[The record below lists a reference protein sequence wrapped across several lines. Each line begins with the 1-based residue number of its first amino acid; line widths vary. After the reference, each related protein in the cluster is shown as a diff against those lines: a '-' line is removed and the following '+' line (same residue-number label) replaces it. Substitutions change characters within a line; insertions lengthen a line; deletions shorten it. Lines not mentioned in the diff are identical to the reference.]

1 MKVLGVMWKPL
12 DDQLVCDLSS
22 LFRDITAM
30 KPTKRNVIGLSARFY
45 DPLGL
50 LSPVTVQFKMLFQDV
65 CAARLNW
72 DAMLLGVL
80 LTKWNCLLSGL
91 EQSRTLCIP
100 RCYFDSF
107 TGTTSCTCTLIG
119 FCDALQKAYAA
130 VVFLRMRAADQCV
143 TRLVASKTRVA
154 PLHGQTI
161 PRLELLSA
169 LLLARLLT
177 SITQALQ
184 PEQSLGRPIC
194 YTDSRITLYWIRGC
208 DKEWK
213 QFACEQVKWECRTL
227 LNDLIYVRA
236 HVIRKLQSDVWQR
249 VRA

>member
-1 MKVLGVMWKPL
+1 MINLCVTSAISFVT
-12 DDQLVCDLSS
+12 S
-22 LFRDITAM
+22 LLL
-30 KPTKRNVIGLSARFY
+30 KPTMSARMY

-50 LSPVTVQFKMLFQDV
+50 LSLVAVQFKMLFQDV

-72 DAMLLGVL
+72 DEMLSGVL

-119 FCDALQKAYAA
+119 FCDASQKAYAA
-130 VVFLRMRAADQCV
+130 VIFLRMWAADQCV
-143 TRLVASKTRVA
+143 TRLVASKMRVT

-177 SITQALQ
+177 SITLALQ
-184 PEQSLGRPIC
+184 PEKIWATQ
-194 YTDSRITLYWIRGC
+194 YVT
-208 DKEWK
+208 
-213 QFACEQVKWECRTL
+213 RTL
-227 LNDLIYVRA
+227 GSHY
-236 HVIRKLQSDVWQR
+236 IRFEDVTR
-249 VRA
+249 SGSNSSKTV